1 MFAPLNGAP
10 LNGGATGLWAEGT
23 ASAEAQIS
31 VSADIYSIESVTMP
45 SRQANSEST
54 AVGLRITPAPA
65 AAGTGLATAEGVGL
79 RITSA
84 PSTLSVINTQ
94 MSVQAT
100 RYAPMDGT
108 AISHADSEA
117 TDWRAA
123 YLDGSCHA
131 TASQTFESIVY
142 SIKSITMPSRQ
153 ASSESWAD
161 GLRIT
166 SAPLGYGAPYAEA
179 TGVALRITSAPQA
192 VGEPQADAT
201 GIAVR
206 QAGFDTELIIEAV
219 TELAYERHAYLS
231 GAVAPE
237 SEALGD
243 NSRRTRAK
251 ARRAATAFASVDGLR
266 PIFADVVVQASA
278 DAEASFG
285 IATLAAGAATAR
297 VDATADST
305 RFVGMGAERLAV
317 ANTMATD
324 TRQAFMD
331 GTAAGESGSSG
342 GGLSSR
348 QVQLVYTAGTCEAR
362 IVPDGVVADRTAWAK
377 PTRARTQTISWLDE
391 SDVDVLRVHQRY
403 AVGTA
408 VARSSTRAV
417 PNTILGYS
425 QVYVQSASVSD
436 PDKVW
441 LVRGVEG
448 QCTSQVD
455 ATTRTSRITIIEGN
469 PIGEAFV
476 RIAPTITHDGVDYS
490 YATGTSEACAEQWFN
505 ALNLTWAP
513 AGESL
518 ALSTLAI
525 TPYMD
530 RDGRGDVVATA
541 GTSIVTRINPW
552 VFAKGRATVTAQ
564 TEAEPIHYRSVYG
577 DAVMEPTA
585 ETQAEPIHYRSIYAD
600 AVLDAMAESE
610 AEPTHYRSI
619 YAEAD
624 LVAIADPVVKAN
636 RLRWVGMEGSAT
648 ARSEQLAEAIRY
660 RWVGM
665 EAQGVAVSA
674 PVAEAIR
681 LRWVGMEAMTI
692 SVSDQLAENG
702 VTRPISANDA
712 HANVI
717 SIAQNRRWTSGRG
730 TSHSYARGG
739 TTQVTIYHVW
749 YAKSLMR
756 PTADQ
761 RAVALRYTSAP
772 PGQCTAR
779 ASVGR
784 GSFII
789 NPGAAAPDRRTIV
802 VLAQDRSLSVPA
814 TNREYKVA

>member
-45 SRQANSEST
+45 SRQANSESS
-54 AVGLRITPAPA
+54 AVGLRITSAPTA
-65 AAGTGLATAEGVGL
+65 ISTASASAEGVGL
-79 RITSA
+79 RITSM
-84 PSTLSVINTQ
+84 PNTLSVISAGAS
-94 MSVQAT
+94 MQAT
-100 RYAPMDGT
+100 RYAPMEAAG
-108 AISHADSEA
+108 ISQADSEA
-117 TDWRAA
+117 TNWRAA
-123 YLDGSCHA
+123 YLDGACHA

-166 SAPLGYGAPYAEA
+166 SAPVGYGASYAEA
-179 TGVALRITSAPQA
+179 TGVALRITPAPQA
-192 VGEPQADAT
+192 LGESQADTT
-201 GIAVR
+201 GIAIR

-219 TELAYERHAYLS
+219 TELTYERHAYLS
-231 GAVAPE
+231 GDMAAE

-251 ARRAATAFASVDGLR
+251 ARSAASAFTAMDGLR
-266 PIFADVVVQASA
+266 PIFADAVMQA
-278 DAEASFG
+278 DADEQASFG
-285 IATLAAGAATAR
+285 IVTLAAGTSNAW
-297 VDATADST
+297 VDATAHST
-305 RFVGMGAERLAV
+305 RFVGMGSQRLAL
-317 ANTMATD
+317 ASSMGTH
-324 TRQAFMD
+324 TRLAYLD
-331 GTAAGESGSSG
+331 GTAASESDSSG

-348 QVQLVYTAGTCEAR
+348 QVQLVYMAGTCEAR
-362 IVPDGVVADRTAWAK
+362 IVPDSVVAERTAWAK

-391 SDVDVLRVHQRY
+391 SDVDVLRVRQRY

-425 QVYVQSASVSD
+425 QVYVQSESVTD
-436 PDKVW
+436 PDKLW

-448 QCTSQVD
+448 QSTGEVD
-455 ATTRTSRITIIEGN
+455 ATTRTSRITVIEGN
-469 PIGEAFV
+469 PIGEAFTH
-476 RIAPTITHDGVDYS
+476 IAPTITRDGVAYS
-490 YATGTSEACAEQWFN
+490 YATGQSEAEAEQWFN
-505 ALNLTWAP
+505 ALNYTWAP
-513 AGESL
+513 AG
-518 ALSTLAI
+518 LSPAQSDAI
-525 TPYMD
+525 LTPYMD
-530 RDGRGDVVATA
+530 RDGRGDLVATA
-541 GTSIVTRINPW
+541 GTTIVTRINPW

-564 TEAEPIHYRSVYG
+564 TEAEPIHYRSIYG
-577 DAVMEPTA
+577 ESVMEPTA

-600 AVLDAMAESE
+600 AVLDATADSE

-636 RLRWVGMEGSAT
+636 RLRWVGMDGSTT
-648 ARSEQLAEAIRY
+648 ARSDQLAEAIRY

-665 EAQGVAVSA
+665 RAKGVAVSA
-674 PVAEAIR
+674 PVAEAVR
-681 LRWVGMEAMTI
+681 LRWVGMEALAI

-702 VTRPISANDA
+702 VTHRVSANDA
-712 HANVI
+712 YANVI
-717 SIAQNRRWTSGRG
+717 SIADNRRWTSGQG

-739 TTQVTIYHVW
+739 TTQVTIFHVW

-761 RAVALRYTSAP
+761 RAVAFRITSAP

-802 VLAQDRSLSVPA
+802 VPATDRSMTVAA
-814 TNREYKVA
+814 TNREYQVA